1 MNIRAKLAWT
11 YIILLI
17 IGIITISAY
26 SILSIRTFLL
36 ADGAI
41 KFANDAKSLSIA
53 VSRFDSENFSN
64 DLERL
69 SEFTGYEIQAYDS
82 SGTRFIS
89 FPDSIKSA
97 DNAKISDEV
106 LRFLSEDEADPSVY
120 DTFSDEKLIIYVQ
133 LKNSI
138 NNAGYLR
145 VSEFKSTYFGAIASI
160 RHIIYSGMLFSIVA
174 VVIVSFMF
182 ARYMAAPIQFLTK
195 AALDIAEGNMNRQIE
210 MKRSDEFGTLSESL
224 NKMSTRLKEDNEELK
239 RLNEQQQQFYADIT
253 HEIRNPLHTIVGSLE
268 MMELDNLPADKK
280 GKYLNTAKR
289 QALRLGR
296 LFEDIKTL
304 QRYDID
310 REFIKKEHT
319 DIREIAETMADTYR
333 ILAEEKGLELITSC
347 DENACIAEVDPDK
360 IEQVLDNLVSNAL
373 KYSTKGKI
381 EIRCKIDHGDV
392 MVSVS
397 DEGEGI
403 AHEHIE
409 KLFDRFYRTDK
420 ARSRD
425 KGGTG
430 LGLSI
435 VRGILKAHDSDIEVT
450 SKLGVGSIFF
460 FKLKAALPENG

>member
-1 MNIRAKLAWT
+1 MNIRSKLAWT

-17 IGIITISAY
+17 IGIITISTY
-26 SILSIRTFLL
+26 SILSIRSFLL
-36 ADGAI
+36 ADGAK
-41 KFANDAKSLSIA
+41 KFENDAKSLAVA
-53 VSRFDSENFSN
+53 VSRFDSENFDY
-64 DLERL
+64 DLQKL

-82 SGTRFIS
+82 LGKRFVF
-89 FPDSIKSA
+89 FPDSMEQDNDELLSA
-97 DNAKISDEV
+97 KLVLQLSAEGDDPPIYNTFDNAKLI
-106 LRFLSEDEADPSVY
+106 VY
-120 DTFSDEKLIIYVQ
+120 VNLNNT
-133 LKNSI
+133 I
-138 NNAGYLR
+138 NDASYLR
-145 VSEFKSTYFGAIASI
+145 VSQYKSTYFGAIASI
-160 RHIIYSGMLFSIVA
+160 RHIIYSGMLFSIMA

-195 AALDIAEGNMNRQIE
+195 AALDIAEGNMDREIE
-210 MKRSDEFGTLSESL
+210 MNRSDEFGTLSESL

-268 MMELDNLPADKK
+268 MMELENVPDEKK

-319 DIREIAETMADTYR
+319 NIHHIAENVAETYR
-333 ILAEEKGLELITSC
+333 ILAEEKGIELITNC
-347 DENACIAEVDPDK
+347 ELKTCIADVDPDK
-360 IEQVLDNLVSNAL
+360 IEQVLDNLVSNAI
-373 KYSTKGKI
+373 KYSTKGTI
-381 EIRCKIDHGDV
+381 EIRCKIDHGNV

-409 KLFDRFYRTDK
+409 RLFDRFYRTDK

-450 SKLGVGSIFF
+450 SKIGVGSIFF
-460 FKLKAALPENG
+460 FKLKAV